1 MSIGFSHKKKK
12 KKNEFH
18 FIKNSIDQNDIN
30 NLGKTLKI

>member
-1 MSIGFSHKKKK
+1 MSIGFSHK